1 MESDDDGS
9 CRRGGGQLSDMF
21 GYLAVMTGMR
31 VEEGRGRERGGRVAT
46 EQDIEEG
53 FLPDLTQER
62 THHKE

>member
-1 MESDDDGS
+1 
-9 CRRGGGQLSDMF
+9 MF